1 MNILGIDFGQKRIGL
16 AWMQVG
22 LDVILPFGVVQ
33 NSPAEIVPKELVK
46 LIEEERINKVVIGL
60 PLGME
65 GEENMN
71 TKRVRAFREEL
82 KKQINLPI
90 EFIDER
96 FTTHEASRMEGTAS
110 VDEKSAMLI
119 LESYID
125 TIRNE
130 NSDFSTRSTK
140 PKSESR

>member
-33 NSPAEIVPKELVK
+33 KTPDEVVPAELVELIK
-46 LIEEERINKVVIGL
+46 TERINKVVIGL

-65 GEENMN
+65 GEENTN
-71 TKRVRAFREEL
+71 TKRVRGFGEAL
-82 KKQINLPI
+82 QKQVDVPI

-96 FTTHEASRMEGTAS
+96 FTTHEANRMGGVAS
-110 VDEKSAMLI
+110 ADEKAAMLI
-119 LESYID
+119 LESY
-125 TIRNE
+125 NQ
-130 NSDFSTRSTK
+130 K
-140 PKSESR
+140 

>member
-16 AWMQVG
+16 AWVQEG

-33 NSPAEIVPKELVK
+33 NSSEQIVPIELVTIIK
-46 LIEEERINKVVIGL
+46 EERINKVVIGV

-71 TKRVRAFREEL
+71 TKRVRAFGEEL
-82 KKQINLPI
+82 HKHIDLPI

-96 FTTHEASRMEGTAS
+96 FTTHEANRMGGTAS

-119 LESYID
+119 LESYL
-125 TIRNE
+125 E
-130 NSDFSTRSTK
+130 LHK
-140 PKSESR
+140 